1 MEKKKEKIFIFVLF
15 QTIASTILISFIFF
29 SSWSLDQNIR
39 KTTNYV
45 LIIAI
50 LIKIGM
56 YPFQNW
62 LIKVIKNISWNF
74 IAILFSWQKII
85 PIIVIAKSIKRGKGF
100 FVAII
105 VSIFMLNFLIIKL
118 SNIKI
123 VITISSLIHNTW
135 IIIPLMIIKEISIAY
150 LFWYRIIII
159 PLVINF
165 LKINSKNITQ
175 QRNIKIIRKETKSL
189 ILSIRGI
196 PPSIGFLIKIFILL
210 SIIKLRKK
218 FIGIRILIISSCIT
232 FFIYLQA
239 FMRNFFNEKMKTL
252 KKNQLQKKNEI
263 KETSWVILYTPIILW
278 Y

>member
-39 KTTNYV
+39 KTTNYI

-105 VSIFMLNFLIIKL
+105 VSIFILNFLMIKL

-135 IIIPLMIIKEISIAY
+135 IIIPLIIIKEISIAY
-150 LFWYRIIII
+150 LFWYRIVII
-159 PLVINF
+159 PLVVNF
-165 LKINSKNITQ
+165 LKINSKNIAQ

-239 FMRNFFNEKMKTL
+239 FMKNFFNEKMKTL

>member
-39 KTTNYV
+39 KTTNYI

-105 VSIFMLNFLIIKL
+105 VSIFILNFLMIKL

-135 IIIPLMIIKEISIAY
+135 IIIPLIIIKEISIAY
-150 LFWYRIIII
+150 LFWYRIVII
-159 PLVINF
+159 PLVVNF
-165 LKINSKNITQ
+165 LKINSKNIAQ

-218 FIGIRILIISSCIT
+218 FIRIRILIISSCIT

-239 FMRNFFNEKMKTL
+239 FMKNFFNEKMKTL